1 MAKMRLVFHAMVAC
15 SASTAMAAP
24 LELRMLGVDGKGIAG
39 TVVTLRSTDP
49 ARPAPR
55 PVDALIDQVDR
66 QFVPHVLVVPTG
78 SKIGFPNT
86 DSVRHQV
93 YSFSP
98 AKRFELPLY
107 RGKPYPPEVFDRAG
121 VVTLGC
127 NIHDQMRAY
136 VYVVDAQYFGRTDA
150 SGAWKVAD
158 VQPGTYT
165 VQIWH
170 PLSRDSRP
178 LIDQQVSIT
187 AAEPLLVLRAAAP
200 LRLRPESQIP
210 ANWDAY

>member
-1 MAKMRLVFHAMVAC
+1 MRLVFHALVLFTAA
-15 SASTAMAAP
+15 ASAAP
-24 LELRMLGVDGKGIAG
+24 LELRLVGVDGAGIAG
-39 TVVTLRSTDP
+39 TVVILRSSDP
-49 ARPAPR
+49 ARPVAK
-55 PVDALIDQVDR
+55 PVDAQMDQLDR

-78 SKIGFPNT
+78 SKITFPNS

-98 AKRFELPLY
+98 VKRFSLPLY
-107 RGKPYPPEVFDRAG
+107 RGTPYPPVEFDHSG

-136 VYVVDAQYFGRTDA
+136 VYVVDAQHYGRTDS
-150 SGAWKVAD
+150 SGLYRAD
-158 VQPGTYT
+158 VLPGTYA

-170 PLSRDSRP
+170 PLARETRP
-178 LIDQQVSIT
+178 LIDQQITVT
-187 AAEPLLVLRAAAP
+187 AADTHFTLRIAAP
-200 LRLRPESQIP
+200 LRLRPEAQVP

>member
-1 MAKMRLVFHAMVAC
+1 
-15 SASTAMAAP
+15 MAAP
-24 LELRMLGVDGKGIAG
+24 LELRLLGVDGKGIAG
-39 TVVTLRSTDP
+39 TVVTLRSMDP

-55 PVDALIDQVDR
+55 PVDAQIDQVDR
-66 QFVPHVLVVPTG
+66 QFVPHVLVVPAG

-86 DSVRHQV
+86 DTVRHQV

-107 RGKPYPPEVFDRAG
+107 RGKPHPPEVFDRTG

-150 SGAWKVAD
+150 GGNWKVAD

-178 LIDQQVSIT
+178 LIDQQVSLS
-187 AAEPLLVLRAAAP
+187 AAEPSLTLRAAAP